1 VGFYGRQVLPRLLNK
16 AMDTKVE
23 REIRP
28 RVCAGLHGQV
38 VELGF
43 GSGLNVPYYPSEIT
57 KVSAVEPSDVATHLA
72 RVRIAASPIP
82 IEIPG
87 VAGERL
93 DLPSGEF
100 DAVLSTWTLCTISD
114 VDAALG
120 ETRRVLKPGGALHF
134 VEHGHAPDPDVARW
148 QARLD
153 PLQKRLMSG
162 CHLTR
167 PIDQLIEQAGLVI
180 ERLDTYYVKGAAKPW
195 GYTFEGRA
203 RVA

>member
-1 VGFYGRQVLPRLLNK
+1 VLPRLLNK

-28 RVCAGLHGQV
+28 RVCGGLHGQV

-43 GSGLNVPYYPSEIT
+43 GSGLNVPYYPTEVT
-57 KVSAVEPSDVATHLA
+57 KVYGVEPSDVSIRLA
-72 RVRIAASPIP
+72 QPRITASPTP
-82 IEIPG
+82 VEIGGPT
-87 VAGERL
+87 GEHL

-100 DAVLSTWTLCTISD
+100 DAVLSTWTLCTIPN

-120 ETRRVLKPGGALHF
+120 EARRVLKPGGVLHF

-153 PLQKRLMSG
+153 PLEVRVMGG
-162 CHLTR
+162 CHLNR
-167 PIDQLIEQAGLVI
+167 RIDELIERAGFVI
-180 ERLDTYYVKGAAKPW
+180 ERLDTYYVKGAPKPW

-203 RVA
+203 RVN